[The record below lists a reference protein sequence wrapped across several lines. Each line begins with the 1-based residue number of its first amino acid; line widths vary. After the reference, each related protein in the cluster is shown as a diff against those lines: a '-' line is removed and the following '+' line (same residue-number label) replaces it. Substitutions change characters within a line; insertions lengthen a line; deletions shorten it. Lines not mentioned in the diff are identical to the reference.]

1 MDSVNHSAVYTP
13 RKSTLAQK
21 LTKAFIKRVQKTTK
35 FLENTKK
42 KVSKKTNY
50 TTSTKIHEEDEE
62 EEDEDEAAFLAK
74 LFANISAVK
83 AAYAQLQFAQFPT
96 YDADEIQS
104 ADQTIISELN
114 NLSELKQ
121 CYYDKSLNEIVSPV
135 EKTLLL
141 SEIQEHNSLLI
152 TYRITTRKL
161 DSQLKLKVSE
171 IIFLKEKLAEAN
183 ELLEEKTRSLISITV
198 PQTLSGLRPS
208 HFVRYLKQAV
218 ESSGAFVRLLMSGME
233 SADWNLELAAGSI
246 HPGISFCES
255 DHIRF
260 AFASFVSGEMFD
272 GFDFPNFSSVRTTG
286 NNIKKGCP
294 RVFFD
299 RFLEMESL
307 RLQPPGCY
315 DLLACKGISKFFD
328 GFCRDKYM
336 RLVRPKM
343 ENSIFGS
350 LEQRSLVGSGGF
362 PETPLFYAFCEM
374 AKDVWLLHCLALS
387 FDPEVSIFQ
396 VSKGSRFSE
405 VYMESLNDEAIASS
419 DDDDDDAIGARVAF
433 TVVPG
438 FRIGKTVVQ
447 CQVYL
452 MNQIEAD
459 ISTFNSWI
467 DSNSFSNITR

>member
-1 MDSVNHSAVYTP
+1 MDSVNP
-13 RKSTLAQK
+13 RKSTLSQK
-21 LTKAFIKRVQKTTK
+21 LTNALIKRLQKTTK

-42 KVSKKTNY
+42 KVSKKTNNY
-50 TTSTKIHEEDEE
+50 TTSTKIHEEDED
-62 EEDEDEAAFLAK
+62 EDEDEAAFLAK

-114 NLSELKQ
+114 NLSGLKQ
-121 CYYDKSLNEIVSPV
+121 CYSDKSLNEIVSPV

-141 SEIQEHNSLLI
+141 SEIQERNSLLI

-161 DSQLKLKVSE
+161 DSQLKLKLSE

-183 ELLEEKTRSLISITV
+183 SENELLEDKKSLISITV
-198 PQTLSGLRPS
+198 PQTLSGLMPT
-208 HFVRYLKQAV
+208 HFVRYLQQAV
-218 ESSGAFVRLLMSGME
+218 ESSGAFVRLLMSEMK

-246 HPGISFCES
+246 HPGISFCKS
-255 DHIRF
+255 DHIRYS
-260 AFASFVSGEMFD
+260 FASFVSDEMFD
-272 GFDFPNFSSVRTTG
+272 GFDFPYFSSIRTTV
-286 NNIKKGCP
+286 NSIKKGD
-294 RVFFD
+294 RDRRLFFD
-299 RFLEMESL
+299 RFLEMESV
-307 RLQPPGCY
+307 RPQSAGCY
-315 DLLACKGISKFFD
+315 DLRACKGRSNFFA

-336 RLVRPKM
+336 RLMRPKM
-343 ENSIFGS
+343 EISIFGS
-350 LEQRSLVGSGGF
+350 LEHRSLVGSGGF
-362 PETPLFYAFCEM
+362 PDTPLFRVFWEM

-387 FDPEVSIFQ
+387 FDPEVSIFR

-419 DDDDDDAIGARVAF
+419 GDDDDDDANAPRVAF

-452 MNQIEAD
+452 H
-459 ISTFNSWI
+459 
-467 DSNSFSNITR
+467 